1 MSTVATTPGQRLLL
15 NGVSWRTYL
24 RLLRALADRRLRITY
39 DRGALEIMTLSPE
52 HERFKNLL
60 GYLILVLVEELGR
73 NMASFGS
80 MTFQGRKR
88 RRGLEPDQCYWI
100 QNEALVRC
108 QDTIDLSRDPPPD
121 LVVEIDISPS
131 ALDRLAIY
139 TALRVPEVWCFDGH
153 SLRIQLLS
161 AAGKY
166 GESQNSQAFP
176 FVPPGE
182 VLRFLQ
188 LRSTLSETEMLRQF
202 RLWVRQRIAANW
214 Q

>member
-1 MSTVATTPGQRLLL
+1 VSKLASPPGQTLLL
-15 NGVSWRTYL
+15 QGISWRTYL
-24 RLLRALADRRLRITY
+24 RLLRAFADRRLRLTY

-60 GYLILVLVEELGR
+60 GYLILVLVEELGW

-100 QNEALVRC
+100 QNEPLVRC
-108 QDTIDLSRDPPPD
+108 QDTIDLNRDPPPD

-131 ALDRLAIY
+131 AMDRKAIY
-139 TALRVPEVWCFDGH
+139 AALRVPEVWCFDGQ
-153 SLRIQLLS
+153 SLRVQLLR
-161 AAGKY
+161 ADGQY
-166 GESQNSQAFP
+166 GESQQSQAFS
-176 FVPPGE
+176 FLPPDD

-188 LRSTLSETEMLRQF
+188 LRGSLSETEMLRQF
-202 RLWVRQRIAANW
+202 PLWVRQRIAANW
-214 Q
+214 S

>member
-1 MSTVATTPGQRLLL
+1 VSTVATAPGQSLLL
-15 NGVSWRTYL
+15 NGVPWRTYL

-52 HERFKNLL
+52 HERFKQLL
-60 GYLILVLVEELGR
+60 GYLILVLVEELGW

-100 QNEALVRC
+100 QNEPLVRC
-108 QDTIDLSRDPPPD
+108 KDTIALHRDPPPD

-131 ALDRLAIY
+131 ALDRMAIY
-139 TALRVPEVWCFDGH
+139 AALRVPEVWCFDGQ
-153 SLRIQLLS
+153 SLRVQLLQS
-161 AAGKY
+161 DEKY
-166 GESQNSQAFP
+166 RASQQSQAFP
-176 FVPPGE
+176 SLPLGA

-188 LRSTLSETEMLRQF
+188 LRSTLSETEVLRQF

-214 Q
+214 V